1 MKYSSK
7 VFQARASAIKKAFIM
22 DEVAIRQ
29 QLDWI
34 GKHGLYRLFI
44 SINIFELNYHLQ
56 KNTNN

>member
-29 QLDWI
+29 QLDW
-34 GKHGLYRLFI
+34 
-44 SINIFELNYHLQ
+44 
-56 KNTNN
+56 